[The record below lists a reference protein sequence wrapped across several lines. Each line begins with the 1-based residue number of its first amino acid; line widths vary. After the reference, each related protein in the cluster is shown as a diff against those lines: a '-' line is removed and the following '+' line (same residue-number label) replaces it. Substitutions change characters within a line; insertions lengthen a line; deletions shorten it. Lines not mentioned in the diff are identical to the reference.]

1 MRIYF
6 IYLSYNKLSNIIV
19 WWYFEIWSDWVQN
32 QISQQLQLSNTS
44 TSCIVRLQLQDTR
57 DNEVGILR
65 CAFTKY
71 YTMTDSHSGSNWTVR
86 LKVSALMWQCLHSHH
101 INCVGSSVVKNTE
114 IWINTE
120 SDYLKLVTRLCSF
133 CPLYRAWYQIPNLSR
148 HSMQTLTF
156 QNGIK
161 KVQDMLFYWFR
172 VLFAFC
178 LVIGKSITFSVRLRS
193 GDRFA
198 CLTL

>member
-1 MRIYF
+1 M
-6 IYLSYNKLSNIIV
+6 

-44 TSCIVRLQLQDTR
+44 ISCIARLQLQDTR

-133 CPLYRAWYQIPNLSR
+133 IE
-148 HSMQTLTF
+148 H
-156 QNGIK
+156 GIK
-161 KVQDMLFYWFR
+161 YRIWAGIQCKLWHFKMESKRSKTWCSTGSGC
-172 VLFAFC
+172 C
-178 LVIGKSITFSVRLRS
+178 LLSVW
-193 GDRFA
+193 
-198 CLTL
+198 